1 MATQK
6 FYSDEDI
13 LDCLDIIAD
22 HVVTREEDV
31 EIIRCAME
39 RIKQKQKQI
48 EFQGS
53 RLRTAAEHMGF
64 TLIDELQSYE

>member
-6 FYSDEDI
+6 YYSDADI

-31 EIIRCAME
+31 EIIRCAIE
-39 RIKQKQKQI
+39 RIKQKQTQI
-48 EFQGS
+48 EYQAS
-53 RLRTAAEHMGF
+53 RLRTAAECIGF
-64 TLIDELQSYE
+64 NTIDELQSYE